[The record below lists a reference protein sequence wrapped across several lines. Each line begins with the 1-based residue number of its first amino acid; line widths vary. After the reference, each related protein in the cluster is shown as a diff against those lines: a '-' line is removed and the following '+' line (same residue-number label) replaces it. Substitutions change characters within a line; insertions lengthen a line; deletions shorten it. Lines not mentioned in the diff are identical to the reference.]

1 MPREE
6 WLQTFR
12 TVLDFCGEWHIMK
25 VQKKEWYFPSFSPKQ
40 KKTPSRS
47 CRSERGSSLFSA
59 YGPWTIRQATCRC
72 SKLLHLLRQTVW
84 KKEYFPFFS
93 PPLPNKWAGKAA
105 NPLYH
110 SFRQKDTGDA
120 KRRVTVNFLCS
131 AWLLGRMAY
140 NKSDKGRSKWVHWL
154 TQKERPPPGAAIS
167 ERGFP
172 YLVLTVF
179 EPAVKPLANK
189 VWHYVCC
196 DGGHKGK
203 NMIHRSHLLPNK
215 MGGVRPQNHYNI

>member
-12 TVLDFCGEWHIMK
+12 TVLDFCGEWHIIK

-84 KKEYFPFFS
+84 KKGYFPFFS

-105 NPLYH
+105 KPLYH

-120 KRRVTVNFLCS
+120 MSRTFLQRKGS
-131 AWLLGRMAY
+131 VFVQPLSLL
-140 NKSDKGRSKWVHWL
+140 RSPAPLVG
-154 TQKERPPPGAAIS
+154 PIGASITTA
-167 ERGFP
+167 
-172 YLVLTVF
+172 
-179 EPAVKPLANK
+179 
-189 VWHYVCC
+189 
-196 DGGHKGK
+196 
-203 NMIHRSHLLPNK
+203 LL
-215 MGGVRPQNHYNI
+215 R

>member
-1 MPREE
+1 
-6 WLQTFR
+6 
-12 TVLDFCGEWHIMK
+12 MK
-25 VQKKEWYFPSFSPKQ
+25 VRKKEWYFPSFSPKQ

-59 YGPWTIRQATCRC
+59 YGLWTIHQATCKY
-72 SKLLHLLRQTVW
+72 SKLLHLLRQIVW

-110 SFRQKDTGDA
+110 TFRQKDTGDA
-120 KRRVTVNFLCS
+120 KRRVTVNFLHS

-154 TQKERPPPGAAIS
+154 TQKERPPPGAPIS
-167 ERGFP
+167 ERGFF
-172 YLVLTVF
+172 LVLTALQ
-179 EPAVKPLANK
+179 PSVKPLAN
-189 VWHYVCC
+189 VVRRYIRC
-196 DGGHKGK
+196 DGQDKGR
-203 NMIHRSHLLPNK
+203 NRLHWASP
-215 MGGVRPQNHYNI
+215 PFP

>member
-1 MPREE
+1 
-6 WLQTFR
+6 
-12 TVLDFCGEWHIMK
+12 MK
-25 VQKKEWYFPSFSPKQ
+25 VRKKEWYFPSFSPKQ

-59 YGPWTIRQATCRC
+59 YGLWTIHQATCKY

-110 SFRQKDTGDA
+110 TFRQKDTGDA
-120 KRRVTVNFLCS
+120 KRRVTVNFLHS

-140 NKSDKGRSKWVHWL
+140 NKNSECKSKY
-154 TQKERPPPGAAIS
+154 AI
-167 ERGFP
+167 GTP
-172 YLVLTVF
+172 
-179 EPAVKPLANK
+179 
-189 VWHYVCC
+189 
-196 DGGHKGK
+196 KGK
-203 NMIHRSHLLPNK
+203 TPSRSCYLRK
-215 MGGVRPQNHYNI
+215 GVLFSAYGPSAIRQATCRCSRTLHSLRRTVQM